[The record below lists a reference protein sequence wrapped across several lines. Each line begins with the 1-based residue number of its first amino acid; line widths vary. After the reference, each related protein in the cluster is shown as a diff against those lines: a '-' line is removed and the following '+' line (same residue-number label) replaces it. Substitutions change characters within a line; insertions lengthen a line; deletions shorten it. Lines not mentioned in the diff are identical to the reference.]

1 MAENLISAK
10 WQRAKEIFEA
20 ALGQP
25 PDRRSE
31 FLVEACQGDGLLKAE
46 VENLLAG
53 DARVDGSFLNSLAPS
68 SILTDG
74 QITQPIFGDHQ
85 VVSRRF
91 EILRFIGRGG
101 MGEVYEARDLDL
113 GERVALKTIRSEIA
127 SDPRTLAR
135 FKQEIHLA
143 RRVTHPNVCR

>member
-1 MAENLISAK
+1 MAEDLNSVK

-25 PDRRSE
+25 PDRRSD
-31 FLVEACQGDGLLKAE
+31 FLVEACQGDGRLKAE

-53 DARVDGSFLNSLAPS
+53 DARVDDSFLNSLTPS
-68 SILTDG
+68 SVLTDG
-74 QITQPIFGDHQ
+74 QMIQPIFRDHQ

-101 MGEVYEARDLDL
+101 MGAVYEA
-113 GERVALKTIRSEIA
+113 GTSTWA
-127 SDPRTLAR
+127 
-135 FKQEIHLA
+135 
-143 RRVTHPNVCR
+143 NVSR